1 MGLLVPNESQS
12 IRAPLPAIL
21 QAPVTLSSLNF
32 SSQTTHQ
39 SQNSIPSNATDGGGS
54 TSSISTVVP
63 VTAAE
68 TSGNISMDLDDDPIA
83 ANTGGDL
90 ENELREFLESGSS
103 LHATTSSNS
112 DDNNLVAQL
121 LMN

>member
-1 MGLLVPNESQS
+1 MGLLVPNEPQS

-39 SQNSIPSNATDGGGS
+39 SQNSIPSNATDGGGT

-68 TSGNISMDLDDDPIA
+68 TSGNISMDLDDDPIV

>member
-1 MGLLVPNESQS
+1 MGLPVPNEQQPM
-12 IRAPLPAIL
+12 RAALPAIL
-21 QAPVTLSSLNF
+21 QTSVTLPNLNF
-32 SSQTTHQ
+32 GTQSENEGSASAPLNRTNNIAQNAATVTTTGEPE
-39 SQNSIPSNATDGGGS
+39 NSENL
-54 TSSISTVVP
+54 
-63 VTAAE
+63 
-68 TSGNISMDLDDDPIA
+68 SMELDDDPIGP
-83 ANTGGDL
+83 NTDGDL

>member
-1 MGLLVPNESQS
+1 MGLSTPNEHQS
-12 IRAPLPAIL
+12 LRIAFPAIL
-21 QAPVTLSSLNF
+21 QTPVTLSSLNF
-32 SSQTTHQ
+32 SSQTAHQ
-39 SQNSIPSNATDGGGS
+39 IQNSVHMNGTNG
-54 TSSISTVVP
+54 TVSSIAPVV
-63 VTAAE
+63 TTAE
-68 TSGNISMDLDDDPIA
+68 TGGNISMDLDDDPIVA
-83 ANTGGDL
+83 HTGGDL

>member
-1 MGLLVPNESQS
+1 MVLFVLLVGLNPPPNEQQAMRST
-12 IRAPLPAIL
+12 LPAIL
-21 QAPVTLSSLNF
+21 QHPVNFPGQNTSHVTGDGQANTTSLENGG
-32 SSQTTHQ
+32 
-39 SQNSIPSNATDGGGS
+39 GGGS
-54 TSSISTVVP
+54 MP
-63 VTAAE
+63 
-68 TSGNISMDLDDDPIA
+68 MDLDDDPIVA
-83 ANTGGDL
+83 HSGGDL